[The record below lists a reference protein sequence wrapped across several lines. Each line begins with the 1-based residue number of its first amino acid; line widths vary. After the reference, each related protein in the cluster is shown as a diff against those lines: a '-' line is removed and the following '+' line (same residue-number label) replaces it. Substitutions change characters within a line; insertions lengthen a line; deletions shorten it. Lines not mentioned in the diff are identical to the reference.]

1 MSATQSSFQRK
12 KQKILEGLGK
22 SANEYTDLSPKG
34 SVDAGIRDLI
44 EEINQLDGIVTTSSC
59 AGRISV
65 YLEGR
70 KDVHRKGSNVHH
82 AESDVGTQDHQLA
95 QATVPG
101 GKGAG
106 GRWLYVSHDPLQLQ
120 HSTDS
125 DDMHLMKLFGLFPCL
140 TGPGTT
146 VDKATRYVR
155 VAFEPMVRPFTVDRR
170 PGISL
175 MGQDPSRN
183 DGFPSAC
190 PESAICCH
198 QCRVPGEWRAE
209 ST

>member
-1 MSATQSSFQRK
+1 MVYLIYASLAYLTAGEIIPATMSATQSSFQRK
-12 KQKILEGLGK
+12 KQKILEGLAK
-22 SANEYTDLSPKG
+22 SDDEYTDLSPKG

-44 EEINQLDGIVTTSSC
+44 AEINQLDGIVTTSSC

-70 KDVHRKGSNVHH
+70 KDFHRKGSNVHH
-82 AESDVGTQDHQLA
+82 AEPDVSTQDPQLA

-120 HSTDS
+120 RSTDLE
-125 DDMHLMKLFGLFPCL
+125 DVHVMKLFGLSPCL
-140 TGPGTT
+140 AGPGTT

-155 VAFEPMVRPFTVDRR
+155 VAFEPMVRPFTLADEQGYR
-170 PGISL
+170 
-175 MGQDPSRN
+175 
-183 DGFPSAC
+183 
-190 PESAICCH
+190 
-198 QCRVPGEWRAE
+198 
-209 ST
+209 